1 MRMRNNQTTLS
12 FWAIASLS
20 IALVTQDAQA
30 DPVWHC
36 SRSDVQIADTSND
49 FTLAALTLEREVIR
63 IALRDL
69 YNVYQGNTVRMNGG
83 QPLSACVFSEESSL
97 TASALQS
104 IGARPSTLKALAK
117 QTSLA
122 KSNIHMVEDEATML
136 SCISKNHPAIGYFPK
151 VIQTEAVG
159 PCF

>member
-1 MRMRNNQTTLS
+1 MRNHQSTLRV
-12 FWAIASLS
+12 WAVASLS
-20 IALVTQDAQA
+20 IALASQNAQA

-69 YNVYQGNTVRMNGG
+69 YNVYQGDVVRMNGG
-83 QPLSACVFSEESSL
+83 QPLSACVFAEETSL
-97 TASALQS
+97 TTPALQS
-104 IGARPSTLKALAK
+104 IGAKPNTLKTLAK
-117 QTSLA
+117 KTSLA
-122 KSNIHMVEDEATML
+122 RSNIHIVQDEATML

-151 VIQTEAVG
+151 VMQTEAVG